1 MVQNTSNPQTPA
13 TLDLLDEAD
22 VLVAGGGLA
31 GVCAALCC
39 AEAGLR
45 VALAEERGA
54 LGWEIP
60 HGLDLFLAE
69 KETVPLTL
77 QRVLDELAKR
87 NAFRAGTL
95 DPVATECL
103 LDDLT
108 QAAGVRVHF
117 RAFAGAYD
125 AERGLAR
132 LTTKSG
138 PLGIRAPF
146 LIDATETARLAA
158 SAGARFEPVSDTRV
172 ARACLLTGVEPP
184 AAPARVSVEG
194 LGEAVARATL
204 WPNEA
209 HLSAVIDTKGA
220 KDGARA
226 ESQARFAL
234 AKAIEAARARLPG
247 FEKANLSLSAH
258 ESFALRCPKL
268 VPGSL
273 PGNVAVAGPAL
284 KGERLTLQ
292 GRAAMGEA
300 AAKAAQERR
309 AAGATA

>member
-1 MVQNTSNPQTPA
+1 MNKNPSNLQTPA

-39 AEAGLR
+39 AEAGLG
-45 VALAEERGA
+45 VVLAEERGA

-69 KETVPLTL
+69 KEAVPPSL
-77 QRVLDELAKR
+77 QRVLDELGKR

-95 DPVATECL
+95 DPVAAECL
-103 LDDLT
+103 FDELT
-108 QAAGVRVHF
+108 KAAGVRVHF
-117 RAFAGAYD
+117 RAFAAAYD
-125 AERGLAR
+125 AERGVAR

-146 LIDATETARLAA
+146 LIDATEPARLAA
-158 SAGARFEPVSDTRV
+158 SAGARFEASSDARI

-184 AAPARVSVEG
+184 AAPARV
-194 LGEAVARATL
+194 EADGVHEATARATL

-209 HLSAVIDTKGA
+209 HLSVVVDAQ
-220 KDGARA
+220 DGARA

-234 AKAIEAARARLPG
+234 AKAIEAARAKLPG

-258 ESFALRCPKL
+258 EVFALRCPKL
-268 VPGSL
+268 VPGSV
-273 PGNVAVAGPAL
+273 PGTVAVAGPAA
-284 KGERLTLQ
+284 KGERLSLQ
-292 GRAAMGEA
+292 GRAALGEA

-309 AAGATA
+309 AASATA

>member
-1 MVQNTSNPQTPA
+1 MAQNTPNPQTPA

-31 GVCAALCC
+31 GVCAALSC

-69 KETVPLTL
+69 KEAVPPTL
-77 QRVLDELAKR
+77 QRVLDELTKR

-117 RAFAGAYD
+117 RAFAGTYD
-125 AERGLAR
+125 AERGVAR

-146 LIDATETARLAA
+146 LIDATENSRLAV
-158 SAGARFEPVSDTRV
+158 SAGARFEAASDARV

-184 AAPARVSVEG
+184 AAPARVEVEG
-194 LGEAVARATL
+194 VSEVTARATL

-209 HLSAVIDTKGA
+209 HLSIVTDA
-220 KDGARA
+220 KDAARA

-234 AKAIEAARARLPG
+234 AKAIEAARATLPG

-268 VPGSL
+268 VPSSL
-273 PGNVAVAGPAL
+273 PGNVAVAGPAV
-284 KGERLTLQ
+284 KGERLSLQ
-292 GRAAMGEA
+292 ARAGLGEA
-300 AAKAAQERR
+300 AAKKAAAAR